1 MPGHL
6 YLASCK
12 MSKQRVLMDMTDMPF
27 LHFCIL
33 HTHVHACNLDN
44 NVHIHSIS
52 HILKIVGRFLWLKV
66 GVILPKVRYESTLYI
81 EVAMV

>member
-1 MPGHL
+1 
-6 YLASCK
+6 
-12 MSKQRVLMDMTDMPF
+12 MDMTDMSF

-33 HTHVHACNLDN
+33 HTHAHACNLDN
-44 NVHIHSIS
+44 NSNSFHIRSIS